1 MTRIIASH
9 SAVCA
14 EASGEARRDV
24 TVNLFVSFCYM
35 LTGAFGAEGKWKGGP
50 LWGRVISWGS

>member
-1 MTRIIASH
+1 MWIIASH

-14 EASGEARRDV
+14 EASGETRRDV
-24 TVNLFVSFCYM
+24 VMDLFVSLCYM
-35 LTGAFGAEGKWKGGP
+35 FTGAFRAKGKWKGEP